1 VEAQA
6 QELKGTR
13 ITKLVMEGFK
23 SFAKRTELV
32 FDKKF
37 SVVLGPNGS
46 GKSNVADAICF
57 VLGKSSS
64 KQLRAE
70 KSAHLIYNG
79 GKTKQPANSAE
90 VSIFFDNEQKFFP
103 FEEKE
108 IKVTRAVRKDGA
120 SKYKINN
127 GTVTRQEVL
136 ELLRTAKI
144 NPDGYNIIMQG
155 DITRLVEMNPVDRR
169 QIVEEIAGI
178 GVYEEKKLQ
187 AIKELAKV
195 DQRLNEAEIVLK
207 ERQGHLR
214 ELKKE
219 RDQAIIYKDTA
230 DKVKVF
236 KASLLHKQYN
246 TKEKSRTKLKERS
259 QGIQKK
265 IGELREKASKIGNE
279 ISITKEQ
286 LNVLNKDIESKGE
299 VEAAELQQRIEVLK
313 VGLATNKERIQG
325 LRETITKLSKQ
336 QQEIKE
342 TFKSSENRT
351 QEVETEKKAKEG
363 QRDEVALQLKAAED
377 KLEKFKKAK
386 GLDSAHETEIQ
397 IEEIDK
403 ELEKL
408 QTIVHELRETQQQ
421 TLRDKDR
428 AEYQIQT
435 IEQQEEAYKDMLSK
449 HKEELA
455 SLKTQK
461 ETFKRAVKELNELLN
476 RDSKEAGEL
485 GKIKQ
490 KVQEAKQELGALEVK
505 QAEFRAANV
514 DVLAKKIKEQ
524 VQGVIGTVGE
534 LGEVEGKHTIAL
546 EVAAGARL
554 TSIVVETDSIAKNC
568 IRFLRERKLG
578 VATFLPL
585 NKIKPP
591 KIEAPPPGIKRA
603 IDHVT
608 YDPRYQSIFQFVLA
622 NTLVVAD
629 LEEAKKIGQGKYRM
643 VTLQGDLLEKAGSM
657 TGGFRRRRS
666 AFKEKDLTG
675 KIEKTSKDLVGLEE
689 KEHMLE
695 KSRAITD
702 QRITELR
709 QEKATLEGEI
719 IKLEK
724 SLHVVDEEEGKD
736 YKQQLQDKQKELD
749 KGLDKVKDDIDDHT
763 TTITQHMTKR
773 QKLREQTKQIRN
785 PGVLAE
791 LHAFE
796 QQKQNLQENLS
807 KVKTELHGLEVKI
820 SEVIGVDVQKNKELL
835 AKMQQEEKAH
845 KEKITTL
852 TDGIKSQE
860 EELRTKE
867 KEQAKANVQFKDMF
881 AKRDKFTHDINQK
894 ERSQLMVEE
903 ESRREEMQENAIS
916 VEETRVAAE
925 MATINETM
933 AQYAGVELDHNKN
946 EEVLQKLINEGERK
960 LAGVGNVNLRSLDVY
975 DIAEKEFTVLQDKKE
990 VLLKEKESVTELM
1003 QDIEVNKA
1011 RMFLGTFDS
1020 INEHFQRIFSEL
1032 NPKGRT
1038 ATLTIG
1044 SREEPFEAG
1053 MSMRVEVSQGK
1064 HLDIRSLSG
1073 GEKTMTALSFLF
1085 AIQEHDPATF
1095 YVMDEV
1101 DAALDKANSDKLA
1114 KLIHQYGESAQYIIV
1129 SHNDALINQAD
1140 ILYGVSMNPD
1150 AGRSNVVSLKV

>member
-1 VEAQA
+1 
-6 QELKGTR
+6 
-13 ITKLVMEGFK
+13 MEGFK
-23 SFAKRTELV
+23 SFARRTELV
-32 FDKKF
+32 FNEKF
-37 SVVLGPNGS
+37 SCILGPNGS
-46 GKSNVADAICF
+46 GKSNVADAVCF

-79 GKTKQPANSAE
+79 GKTKKPANSAE
-90 VSIFFDNEQKFFP
+90 VSIFFDNQHQIFP

-108 IKVTRAVRKDGA
+108 VKVTRVVRKDGA

-127 GTVTRQEVL
+127 TTVTRQEVI

-144 NPDGYNIIMQG
+144 DPDGYNIIMQG

-169 QIVEEIAGI
+169 QIIEEIAGI
-178 GVYEEKKLQ
+178 GVYEEKKQQ

-230 DKVKVF
+230 DKVKVY

-246 TKEKSRTKLKERS
+246 TKEKSRAKLQERS
-259 QGIQKK
+259 QGIKKK
-265 IGELREKASKIGNE
+265 IGELREKASTIGNE
-279 ISITKEQ
+279 ISIAKEQ
-286 LNVLNKDIESKGE
+286 LNTLNKEIESKGE
-299 VEAAELQQRIEVLK
+299 VEAAEIQQRVEVLK
-313 VGLATNKERIQG
+313 VSLATNKERIQG
-325 LRETITKLSKQ
+325 LRETLAKLTKQ

-363 QRDEVALQLKAAED
+363 QQEEVEKQLKTAED
-377 KLEKFKKAK
+377 KLTKFKKAK
-386 GLDSAHETEIQ
+386 GLDSAHETELQ

-408 QTIVHELRETQQQ
+408 QTEVHGLREEQQQ

-428 AEYQIQT
+428 AEYQLQT
-435 IEQQEEAYKDMLSK
+435 IQQQEEAYKDMLSK

-455 SLKTQK
+455 TLKKQK

-490 KVQEAKQELGALEVK
+490 KVQEAKQELAALEIK

-524 VQGVIGTVGE
+524 VQGVVGTVGE
-534 LGEVEGKHTIAL
+534 LGEVEGQHTIAL

-568 IRFLRERKLG
+568 ISFLRERKMG

-591 KIEAPPPGIKRA
+591 KIETPPPGIKRA

-608 YDPRYQSIFQFVLA
+608 YDPRYQAIFQFVLA
-622 NTLVVAD
+622 NTLVVKD
-629 LEEAKKIGQGKYRM
+629 LEEAKKVGLKHRM

-657 TGGFRRRRS
+657 TGGFRKRRS

-724 SLHVVDEEEGKD
+724 SLHVVDEAEGKD
-736 YKQQLQDKQKELD
+736 YKQQLQEKQKDLD
-749 KGLDKVKDDIDDHT
+749 KKLEKVKDEIDDNT
-763 TTITQHMTKR
+763 ATITEHMTKR

-785 PGVLAE
+785 PTVLAE

-796 QQKQNLQENLS
+796 QQRQNLQESLS
-807 KVKTELHGLEVKI
+807 KVKTELHGLQVKI
-820 SEVIGVDVQKNKELL
+820 SEVIGADVEKNKELL
-835 AKMQQEEKAH
+835 EELKREEKAH
-845 KEKITTL
+845 KDKIQQL
-852 TDGIKSQE
+852 TDNIKSQE
-860 EELRTKE
+860 EELRHKE

-933 AQYAGVELDHNKN
+933 AQYAGVELDHGKN
-946 EEVLQKLINEGERK
+946 EELLQKLINDGERK

-975 DIAEKEFTVLQDKKE
+975 DIAEKE
-990 VLLKEKESVTELM
+990 
-1003 QDIEVNKA
+1003 
-1011 RMFLGTFDS
+1011 
-1020 INEHFQRIFSEL
+1020 
-1032 NPKGRT
+1032 
-1038 ATLTIG
+1038 
-1044 SREEPFEAG
+1044 
-1053 MSMRVEVSQGK
+1053 
-1064 HLDIRSLSG
+1064 
-1073 GEKTMTALSFLF
+1073 
-1085 AIQEHDPATF
+1085 
-1095 YVMDEV
+1095 
-1101 DAALDKANSDKLA
+1101 
-1114 KLIHQYGESAQYIIV
+1114 
-1129 SHNDALINQAD
+1129 
-1140 ILYGVSMNPD
+1140 
-1150 AGRSNVVSLKV
+1150 